1 MRHRIQKKKLG
12 RRTKHRGAVLRN
24 LLRQLFLHGKIETS
38 QAKAKEIKR
47 WADKLINQAKD
58 DSLNSRRNLHR
69 YFGKRD
75 VVNTLVNE
83 IAPIMD
89 DRDSGYTTLSVIGKR
104 RGDNTVM
111 ARLELVKKPE
121 TVGSLSKP
129 AGKKEN

>member
-1 MRHRIQKKKLG
+1 MRHRVQKKKLG
-12 RRTKHRGAVLRN
+12 RKTKHRGATLRN
-24 LLRQLFLHGKIETS
+24 LSRQLFLHGKIETS

-58 DSLNSRRNLHR
+58 DSLASKRRLHR

-104 RGDNTVM
+104 RGDNTLMV
-111 ARLELVKKPE
+111 RLELIKKPQ
-121 TVGSLSKP
+121 TLGSLSKP
-129 AGKKEN
+129 SEKKES